1 LPPDRLLYRIVADE
15 WKRRLINKYGDSDND
30 LPTYEINAKVVA
42 MTTVKESDVVNTIYA
57 MEEEFMRHMAVG
69 DVKQLVTNF
78 YAEDAQLLPPNHP
91 LVVGRSAIQQVLEGL
106 IAAGLHDLVLRI
118 HKIEVSGEFAYAIG
132 KHRYSIRTASGT
144 EIHDE
149 GKYLVVYRSQPGGG
163 WRSVADIFNSDL
175 PLAQDR

>member
-1 LPPDRLLYRIVADE
+1 LPPDRLLYRTVADE
-15 WKRRLINKYGDSDND
+15 WKRRLINKYGNFDKD

-57 MEEEFMRHMAVG
+57 MEEEFMRHMAAG

-91 LVVGRSAIQQVLEGL
+91 LG
-106 IAAGLHDLVLRI
+106 
-118 HKIEVSGEFAYAIG
+118 
-132 KHRYSIRTASGT
+132 
-144 EIHDE
+144 
-149 GKYLVVYRSQPGGG
+149 
-163 WRSVADIFNSDL
+163 DL